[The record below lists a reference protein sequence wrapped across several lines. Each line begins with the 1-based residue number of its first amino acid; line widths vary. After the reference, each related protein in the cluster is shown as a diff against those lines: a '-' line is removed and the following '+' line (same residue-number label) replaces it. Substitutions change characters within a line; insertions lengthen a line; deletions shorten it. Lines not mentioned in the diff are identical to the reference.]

1 MSSITTS
8 RHTPRARDAALVRSR
23 KAEAHHVRTWQLLFE
38 LLDVHDSIENDAE
51 RRQWLAALEKSFPHV
66 ARALNRLLDVRR
78 SEVVATFLDFKGS
91 LFP

>member
-1 MSSITTS
+1 MV
-8 RHTPRARDAALVRSR
+8 HTR

-38 LLDVHDSIENDAE
+38 LLDMHDAFANDAE
-51 RRQWLAALEKSFPHV
+51 RRQWLAALQESFPHV

-78 SEVVATFLDFKGS
+78 SEVVATFLEFKGS